1 MKLTRRHAI
10 LAAAGVS
17 AAGLGTYELAA
28 ADEVSDGPFTQ
39 RERAMLVTVAEAVYP
54 WELAA
59 AADVLV
65 PYFTRLDDRRT
76 AATRRTLAEFDRLA
90 QSAFGVPL
98 ETLSAEEGRTLLRTL
113 GSDRIQSSPTGT
125 LAERVRFHLVN
136 SILFALM
143 THPSGTAPFD
153 IDNPVGYPG
162 GFASYTE
169 GR

>member
-17 AAGLGTYELAA
+17 AVGLGTYELAA
-28 ADEVSDGPFTQ
+28 ADAKTDGTFTQ
-39 RERAMLVTVAEAVYP
+39 REQAMLTTVAEVVYP
-54 WELAA
+54 WELES

-65 PYFTRLDDRRT
+65 PYCSRLDDRRK
-76 AATRRTLAEFDRLA
+76 AAMRRTLAEFDRMA
-90 QSAFGVPL
+90 RSAFGVPL
-98 ETLSAEEGRTLLRTL
+98 ETLSADEGRTLVRAL
-113 GSDRIQSSPTGT
+113 GANRVESRPAGT

-136 SILFALM
+136 TVLFALM

-169 GR
+169 AQ